1 MVSVTDRLPL
11 FPLNS
16 VLYPGLVLPLNIF
29 EERYRRLVRDLLAR
43 PEGERRFGVIALRSG
58 REVGDLPV
66 DAVDALF
73 PVGCIA
79 EVASIRPHADGR
91 FDVVATG
98 AKRFRL
104 LAVDD
109 SGPYL
114 VGEVEAMA
122 EPRGDDAE
130 VLALAVSRAFA
141 DYQHKLV
148 GAQGRGPVELPEL
161 PDDAVVLSY
170 LVAAAMVLD
179 LKDKQ
184 GLLVADDGTVRLRA
198 ELSLLRRE
206 SALLEHIRALPAVEL
221 LRQGAEPN

>member
-1 MVSVTDRLPL
+1 MVPVTDRLPL

-43 PEGERRFGVIALRSG
+43 PEGERRFGVVALRSG
-58 REVGDLPV
+58 REVGDLPLDPV
-66 DAVDALF
+66 EALF
-73 PVGCIA
+73 PVGCVA
-79 EVASIRPHADGR
+79 EVATIRPHADGR

-98 AKRFRL
+98 ATRFRL
-104 LAVDD
+104 LSVDS

-114 VGEVEAMA
+114 VGEVERMD

-130 VLALAVSRAFA
+130 VLALAVSQAFA
-141 DYQHKLV
+141 EYQRRLL

-179 LKDKQ
+179 LTDKQ
-184 GLLVADDGTVRLRA
+184 TLLVAEDGTVRLRT

-206 SALLEHIRALPAVEL
+206 NVLLEHIRALPAVEL
-221 LRQGAEPN
+221 VRQGTEPN

>member
-1 MVSVTDRLPL
+1 MTDRLPL
-11 FPLNS
+11 FPLNL
-16 VLYPGLVLPLNIF
+16 VLYPGLVLPLNVF
-29 EERYRRLVRDLLAR
+29 EERYRRLVRDLLAL
-43 PEGERRFGVIALRSG
+43 PEGERRFGVVALRSG
-58 REVGDLPV
+58 REVGELAGDPV
-66 DAVDALF
+66 DAVF
-73 PVGCIA
+73 PVGCVA
-79 EVASIRPHADGR
+79 EVATIRPHADGR

-98 AKRFRL
+98 ATRFRL

-122 EPRGDDAE
+122 EPKGDDAE
-130 VLALAVSRAFA
+130 VMTLAVSRAFA
-141 DYQHKLV
+141 EYQRKLT

-179 LKDKQ
+179 LSDKQ
-184 GLLVADDGTVRLRA
+184 SLLVAEDGTVRLRA

-206 SALLEHIRALPAVEL
+206 NALLEHIRALPAVEL
-221 LRQGAEPN
+221 LRQGTAPN